1 MNLNDILNLDI
12 KNLSNKQYD
21 ALKKHTINKLEEVI
35 SYLKLDDLQG
45 VYNLLEFSADGDGW
59 GSENYFINFSYKEE
73 PMDLNDIL
81 HNMECLKNIEIK
93 RTR

>member
-21 ALKKHTINKLEEVI
+21 ALKEHTIKILEEVI

-45 VYNLLEFSADGDGW
+45 VYDLLEFSPDGDGW
-59 GSENYFINFSYKEE
+59 GAENYFINFTYNSE
-73 PMDLNDIL
+73 PMDLNDIIDL
-81 HNMECLKNIEIK
+81 MSRLKNIEIK
-93 RTR
+93 RKR